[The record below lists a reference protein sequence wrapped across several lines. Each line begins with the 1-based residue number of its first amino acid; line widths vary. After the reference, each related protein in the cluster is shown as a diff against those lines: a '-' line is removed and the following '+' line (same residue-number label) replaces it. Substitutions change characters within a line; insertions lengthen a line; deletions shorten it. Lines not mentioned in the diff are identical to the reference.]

1 MARRAFGWVLVAV
14 GLAVFAV
21 RFQHAGPYAP
31 PGGGNLR
38 AALLALALGAWLV
51 RDWRPGAGWARPA
64 TWLALAAGPVV
75 LFFALYAVLAE
86 LEEVVTL
93 RVATVD
99 GERADLRLWIVD
111 RDGAAWATMR
121 GAKAERHGLGEAR
134 AELLRGGSFECV
146 VVRRV
151 EDREAVVATHEQR
164 QQKYRVQ
171 RLATA
176 LGVMPREPS
185 DEMVAVRIEPCPG

>member
-1 MARRAFGWVLVAV
+1 MPAV
-14 GLAVFAV
+14 G
-21 RFQHAGPYAP
+21 RRD
-31 PGGGNLR
+31 PGGEPDLFVPLE
-38 AALLALALGAWLV
+38 ADLGALHEG
-51 RDWRPGAGWARPA
+51 DLGEGLGPAGGTGDDGACRHVAIGR
-64 TWLALAAGPVV
+64 G
-75 LFFALYAVLAE
+75 E
-86 LEEVVTL
+86 GRRIEEVVTL